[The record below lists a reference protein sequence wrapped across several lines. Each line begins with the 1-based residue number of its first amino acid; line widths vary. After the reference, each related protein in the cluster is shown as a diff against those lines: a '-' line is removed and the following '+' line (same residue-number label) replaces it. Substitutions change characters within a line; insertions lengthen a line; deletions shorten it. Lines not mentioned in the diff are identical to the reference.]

1 MKMSAVYNTPPLSH
15 SENEVRFVFGH
26 PVFRH
31 PNVFKLFCSDCLKK
45 NRMVVNVLI
54 VEVSTEERLAKRAKT
69 DSTSEGKLI
78 YYISLDV
85 IRRRRKANQAGK
97 VAKS

>member
-31 PNVFKLFCSDCLKK
+31 PNVFKLFCLKK